1 MISRTLLGAVLSI
14 GFTLAAFAVEDSW
27 AKVKKLVSGV
37 ELRVTADNTRTSTY
51 TLDLVRENALIL
63 IRGNTQLAILRP
75 DIEKIEL
82 KLPNA
87 KARAKIHAKSEFPQV
102 PDGRVNKTTTGGV
115 TIRTDDPD
123 YLLIYRRADPPT
135 K

>member
-1 MISRTLLGAVLSI
+1 MISRALLGIA
-14 GFTLAAFAVEDSW
+14 FALAAYAVEDSW
-27 AKVKKLVSGV
+27 AQVKKLVSGV
-37 ELRVTADNTRTSTY
+37 ELRVTADNTRTDIY
-51 TLDLVRENALIL
+51 KLDLVRENALIL

-87 KARAKIHAKSEFPQV
+87 KARAKVHANSEFAQV

-123 YLLIYRRADPPT
+123 FIVIYRRADPPY
-135 K
+135 KREQ

>member
-1 MISRTLLGAVLSI
+1 MIFRPLLGIVFA
-14 GFTLAAFAVEDSW
+14 LAAFAVEDSW

-37 ELRVTADNTRTSTY
+37 ELRVTAVNNRTGTY
-51 TLDLVRENALIL
+51 KLDVVRENALIL
-63 IRGNTQLAILRP
+63 IHGNTQMAILRP

-87 KARAKIHAKSEFPQV
+87 KARARLHAKSEFPQV

-123 YLLIYRRADPPT
+123 YLIIYRRADPPT
-135 K
+135 KR